1 MSDLSLWD
9 ILLLKD
15 EIDVWQ
21 WVLYSIVIPAGI
33 ILCIVAVIFL
43 WEPVGDMI
51 WRLKRKWRNR
61 NAR

>member
-21 WVLYSIVIPAGI
+21 WMLYSVIIPIGIV
-33 ILCIVAVIFL
+33 LCIIAVIFL
-43 WEPVGDMI
+43 WEPVSNMI
-51 WRLKRKWRNR
+51 WRLKNR
-61 NAR
+61 RRSRR